1 MSERTG
7 AHQQLAPRDFS
18 IVFHGV
24 GKRLSLNDSSDQTR
38 AAEPR
43 ESAFLHWPS
52 KQTPLRMSLDTVVEK
67 DSEAHFD
74 ATIIGR
80 IPG

>member
-24 GKRLSLNDSSDQTR
+24 GKRLSLNDSSGQTR

-43 ESAFLHWPS
+43 ESAFLRWACRVWTAKRQKAETS
-52 KQTPLRMSLDTVVEK
+52 QR
-67 DSEAHFD
+67 
-74 ATIIGR
+74 
-80 IPG
+80 